1 MKKLLI
7 IFIFLLSVIYHLS
20 SNNPVFAVDCNTERC
35 SACDQCGYCW
45 QLTPTPPFRNP
56 PSNWESCR
64 NCLYNLPGVPAESNV
79 TLKINDDVA
88 TPPVDVPPTPLPGR
102 MYTQLGC
109 LGTNLGGF
117 QQEGA
122 AAGVV
127 QALLNVVFSIVGGVG
142 FLTLIYASFI
152 IMTSQSSP
160 ERMNYGKKLVVGAI
174 VGIIFSLSSVFMI
187 NLLASGVLKIPG
199 FSSSPSP

>member
-1 MKKLLI
+1 MRKVFV
-7 IFIFLLSVIYHLS
+7 IFFILTSYFLLLT
-20 SNNPVFAVDCNTERC
+20 SNYVHTVDCTTERC
-35 SACDQCGYCW
+35 SACDHCGYCW
-45 QLTPTPPFRNP
+45 ELTPAPPFRNP

-64 NCLYNLPGVPAESNV
+64 NCLYNLPGVPAESNA

-102 MYTQLGC
+102 VYTQLGC

-127 QALLNVVFSIVGGVG
+127 QALLNVIFSIVGGVG

-152 IMTSQSSP
+152 IMTSQSNP
-160 ERMNYGKKLVVGAI
+160 ERMNYGKKMVVGAI

>member
-1 MKKLLI
+1 MKRALI
-7 IFIFLLSVIYHLS
+7 SFSLFFILFIFSNSVV
-20 SNNPVFAVDCNTERC
+20 NAVDCNTERC
-35 SACDQCGYCW
+35 AACDLCGYCW

-64 NCLYNLPGVPAESNV
+64 NCLYSFPGAPAESNV
-79 TLKINDDVA
+79 TLKINEDGA
-88 TPPVDVPPTPLPGR
+88 APPIDIPPTPLPGR

-127 QALLNVVFSIVGGVG
+127 QALLNVVFSIVGGIG

-160 ERMNYGKKLVVGAI
+160 ERMNYGKKLIVGAI
-174 VGIIFSLSSVFMI
+174 VGIVFSLSAVFII
-187 NLLASGVLKIPG
+187 NLLASGILKIPG
-199 FSSSPSP
+199 FSSSSSP